1 MAKAIEYTPYVP
13 TPAERLGA
21 ATAQA
26 EPALAE
32 ALELLTELHQ
42 RGGLD
47 LALKLLRGSEGLTAA
62 ALDKVTG
69 ETGTNIIRN
78 VVELGKLAGSLDPAE
93 LEVLLGALS
102 GGVRQAA
109 RSIEAGERV
118 TPAGA
123 LRQLADPDVQLAL
136 GAVFGLLRG
145 MGSALR
151 QAREEQGRGE

>member
-1 MAKAIEYTPYVP
+1 MAKAIEYTPHPP
-13 TPAERLGA
+13 TPAEKLGA

-69 ETGTNIIRN
+69 ETGTNVIRN

-93 LEVLLGALS
+93 LQVLLGALS
-102 GGVRQAA
+102 GGVREAA
-109 RSIEAGERV
+109 RSVEAGERV

-145 MGSALR
+145 MGAGLR
-151 QAREEQGRGE
+151 QRGEQGH